1 MGETRDR
8 MIADL
13 RLHGYADGTQTTY
26 LGYAERFVA
35 HFMVHPARL
44 NAENV
49 REYMLFLE
57 DEGYAA
63 STRAIHQAAI
73 KFLYN
78 VTLEKPEV
86 VEDLVRPKVGVRL
99 PDILSHSEIQRVFDH
114 VRSLRV
120 RTVAMAIY
128 GAGLRVSEACTLSPE
143 DIDSKRMLIHVR
155 QAKGD
160 KGRFVMLSRRLLQ
173 ALRAYWVLERPEGP
187 FLFASAQSRSGH
199 ISPRTI
205 RQALRRAA
213 EAAGVTKKVTP
224 HVLRHCFATHLLD
237 LGADTRQVQLLLGHA
252 SIQSTARYTQ
262 MSIRR
267 IAATKSPLDA
277 SAQEAR
283 ELG

>member
-26 LGYAERFVA
+26 LRYAERFVA
-35 HFMVHPARL
+35 HFMVHPAKL

-57 DEGYAA
+57 DKGYAA

-73 KFLYN
+73 RFLYN
-78 VTLEKPEV
+78 TTLGKPEV
-86 VEDLVRPKVGVRL
+86 VENLVRPKVGVRL
-99 PDILSHSEIQRVFDH
+99 PDILSYSEIQRVFDH
-114 VRSLRV
+114 ITSLRTRV
-120 RTVAMAIY
+120 VAMTIY
-128 GAGLRVSEACTLSPE
+128 GAGLRVSEACVLGPE

-155 QAKGD
+155 KGKGD
-160 KGRFVMLSRRLLQ
+160 KGRFVMLSRRLLHT
-173 ALRAYWVLERPEGP
+173 LKAYWVVQRPEGP
-187 FLFASAQSRSGH
+187 FLFPSQNRHGH

-205 RQALRRAA
+205 RGALRRAA
-213 EAAGVTKKVTP
+213 EAAGVTKHVTP
-224 HVLRHCFATHLLD
+224 HILRHCFATHLLD
-237 LGADTRQVQLLLGHA
+237 LGADTREIQLLLGHV

-262 MSIRR
+262 MSKRR
-267 IAATKSPLDA
+267 IATMKSPLDA
-277 SAQEAR
+277 TAEEAH